1 MTLPHVPL
9 QLLGGNCYETGT
21 CDFTQDAFNVML
33 MPLQWNLGDF
43 TPAVL
48 WGIII
53 GIIWLRT
60 HSVQLVGVVG
70 IALNSLLVTF
80 YAPAREV
87 GLLLLGLSVG
97 IVVYQLITNRLHH
110 GSST

>member
-9 QLLGGNCYETGT
+9 QLLGGNCYETST
-21 CDFTQDAFNVML
+21 CDFTQGAFNVML

-43 TPAVL
+43 TPVVL
-48 WGIII
+48 WGILI

-87 GLLLLGLSVG
+87 GLLLLALSVG